1 MLFPLLTIPTL
12 TENTFDCR
20 SHPLS
25 LVHPYRSI
33 ECFVLPVH
41 LKLHHVSADWRLLM
55 NMKLSLS
62 GRSTR
67 TQRSYARVS
76 GHTNHNNATNS
87 SNSNRSSSSSN
98 SNDNNSNNS
107 LHISQRGS
115 YGGWWWWW
123 SGSFALPCHR
133 RREFAYI
140 AFVTPQTPKIIRRE
154 HDNVE
159 GTQDYNQKGVISND
173 CNDGTIDGTTERKY
187 LKDSGENDDSSKN
200 VYPDEGLFYE
210 EDGNITPPPRILCLL
225 SFTFSYTTRH
235 SEKFS

>member
-1 MLFPLLTIPTL
+1 MLYPLLTIPTL

-25 LVHPYRSI
+25 FVHPYRSI

-67 TQRSYARVS
+67 THRSYARVS
-76 GHTNHNNATNS
+76 SHTNHSSDTTNS
-87 SNSNRSSSSSN
+87 SNTSSSSSN

-107 LHISQRGS
+107 LQISQRGS
-115 YGGWWWWW
+115 YGGWWWW

-140 AFVTPQTPKIIRRE
+140 AFVTPKIIRRE

-159 GTQDYNQKGVISND
+159 GTQDYNQEGAFSND
-173 CNDGTIDGTTERKY
+173 CNDGTIDGTTEREY

-210 EDGNITPPPRILCLL
+210 EDGNITPPSNSL
-225 SFTFSYTTRH
+225 SSVIHFLIYYKTL
-235 SEKFS
+235 